1 MGFKKN
7 IWAGLATLRCHK
19 VSLAYSLLPPL
30 CSIPPYPT
38 LMVTITTTTTILL
51 PNNTPQTIDE
61 NDKNVAEVKLDFQVV
76 ALCPGLI
83 CYILLF
89 IIVLSFSLS
98 SPKCFSAVKICYQKK
113 IPTAYTLKTY
123 HLGFQPLLCLTRT
136 FVLLCF
142 ASASALSHWDF
153 TSPCFGR
160 LKSLMGVN

>member
-61 NDKNVAEVKLDFQVV
+61 NDKNNVAEVKLDFQVV
-76 ALCPGLI
+76 ALCPCLI

-89 IIVLSFSLS
+89 MIVFIILIVKSQMLLS
-98 SPKCFSAVKICYQKK
+98 SQNLLPEKNTNSLHFENIPSWLSATIVSHQNFRLAMFCLSLC
-113 IPTAYTLKTY
+113 PVS
-123 HLGFQPLLCLTRT
+123 LGFHLALLWLT
-136 FVLLCF
+136 
-142 ASASALSHWDF
+142 
-153 TSPCFGR
+153 
-160 LKSLMGVN
+160 